1 MGELKDEQKTAC
13 PPILLL
19 YVHGVR
25 GNSPDHSLAMWN
37 SVKLVPKLG
46 KVRTAFLPLRNLLSS
61 GEMDK

>member
-1 MGELKDEQKTAC
+1 MGEFKDEQKTSLSFYLIIVCTWGA
-13 PPILLL
+13 
-19 YVHGVR
+19 